1 MHNDAQSRDS
11 ERQRAPHLTNKRKYF
26 AHLAGSK
33 IASHSVATR
42 PTARVRQHVRNSMRT
57 TASEMC
63 PGQATKEM
71 PTRDPR
77 RRFRLE
83 KYTFERLH
91 PAFAATLHAA
101 DDRFVKDTP
110 RRANSGTKTAVSH
123 RGRLSWK
130 QLQITRAR
138 EQGFLFG
145 QFPNPKPISKREQ
158 FPWDVSAFVPEFPPR
173 RARFSRFL
181 GFRTTSNLESSAFHE
196 FASQS
201 KQQNH
206 QR

>member
-33 IASHSVATR
+33 IASHPVATR
-42 PTARVRQHVRNSMRT
+42 LTARVRQHVRNSMRT

-77 RRFRLE
+77 RRFRFE

-110 RRANSGTKTAVSH
+110 RRANSGTKTEVSH

-138 EQGFLFG
+138 EQGFLFES
-145 QFPNPKPISKREQ
+145 ISQSETDLQTRA
-158 FPWDVSAFVPEFPPR
+158 VSVGR
-173 RARFSRFL
+173 L
-181 GFRTTSNLESSAFHE
+181 GFCARISPSTCTFFEIPRLSHHE
-196 FASQS
+196 QPR
-201 KQQNH
+201 KLCIP
-206 QR
+206 